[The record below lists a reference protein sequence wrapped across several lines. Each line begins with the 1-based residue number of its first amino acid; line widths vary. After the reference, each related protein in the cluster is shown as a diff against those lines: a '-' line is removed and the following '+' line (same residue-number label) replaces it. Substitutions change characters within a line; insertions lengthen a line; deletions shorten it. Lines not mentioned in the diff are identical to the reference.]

1 MAKEAPLDDVHW
13 GLPETS
19 SRRVMAKIRSQ
30 MPPQPATL
38 VGGAK
43 PRLVFDRP
51 VRAVTPGQIA
61 VAYVGQTV
69 AAGGVITRI

>member
-1 MAKEAPLDDVHW
+1 
-13 GLPETS
+13 
-19 SRRVMAKIRSQ
+19 MAKIRSQ
-30 MPPQPATL
+30 MVPQSATFF
-38 VGGAK
+38 GGSS

-69 AAGGVITRI
+69 AAGGTISR